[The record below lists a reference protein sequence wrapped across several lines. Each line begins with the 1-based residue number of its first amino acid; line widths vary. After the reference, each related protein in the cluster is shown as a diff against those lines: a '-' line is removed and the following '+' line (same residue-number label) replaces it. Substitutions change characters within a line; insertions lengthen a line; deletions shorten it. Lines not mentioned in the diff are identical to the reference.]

1 MSCTHLA
8 VVCNTGFPYVQKYTS
23 NKKKILKH
31 LTRFESYVVDVQ
43 ATDADDDCVDV
54 DGDDDGD
61 DTDDVD
67 ADDNGDETLVDLNR

>member
-1 MSCTHLA
+1 M
-8 VVCNTGFPYVQKYTS
+8 
-23 NKKKILKH
+23 
-31 LTRFESYVVDVQ
+31 Q